1 MQTDMAKK
9 MEISNLCIYSLSP
22 SLYIAMGTRLMKGAK
37 REASNGLFRFLIEEE
52 EMDECFE

>member
-1 MQTDMAKK
+1 MAKK
-9 MEISNLCIYSLSP
+9 MEIYNLCIYSLSP